1 MDLVVPSG
9 SEAFHFLLSQ
19 DVNPDE
25 LPPGFAGC
33 VRDVRVEEQPVMVET
48 ADVAE
53 RLLPGLC
60 PTSG

>member
-1 MDLVVPSG
+1 M
-9 SEAFHFLLSQ
+9 AA
-19 DVNPDE
+19 DE

-33 VRDVRVEEQPVMVET
+33 VRDVRVEGRTVTVES

-53 RLLPGLC
+53 RLLPGFC